1 MKKFALAAVAAAA
14 MTGGVAQAYTVG
26 TYSNGFVVP
35 NLEMVSSG
43 TTAIGIIN
51 RSGKSVPVYWVFH
64 GQDSEHKLDGCF
76 TMTDNEYKSL
86 VWGSGGFGDSS
97 ILENEEKGYGVFSV
111 GQVGCGDAG
120 VDGIDENAR
129 ISASAF
135 QIDNSKGDVAFVPV
149 IDGPLTIRPG
159 HALTALDVES
169 LVHVAGAADV
179 VPADKPRKGPVI
191 TARYAKGGGMSTRVT
206 VWSTG
211 DHSGRHTVNIYD
223 DKQNRTSTNFN
234 LVHSELDHFN
244 PKDMLG
250 SNSFNDGFIEWHP
263 YRVPGTFNQIN
274 AIEGALALGA
284 GSAGNTVNGAAPS
297 SFNRVAEDVVGS
309 VFVYSVVDGGT
320 SSFKGTQTILGGY
333 HR

>member
-35 NLEMVSSG
+35 NLELVSNG
-43 TTAIGIIN
+43 TTAVGVIN
-51 RSGKSVPVYWVFH
+51 RTPRTVPVFWVFH

-76 TMTDNEYKSL
+76 TMTQNEYKSL
-86 VWGSGGFGDSS
+86 VWGSNGFGDASV
-97 ILENEEKGYGVFSV
+97 LDEKGYGVFSV
-111 GQVGCGDAG
+111 GTGEDCKNAG
-120 VDGIDENAR
+120 ALDNAATV
-129 ISASAF
+129 SASAF
-135 QIDNSKGDVAFVPV
+135 QIDNSRSDVAFVPV
-149 IDGPLTIRPG
+149 IDGPLSIRTDHP
-159 HALTALDVES
+159 LTALDVDS

-179 VPADKPRKGPVI
+179 VPVSAQQGRRGPII
-191 TARYAKGGGMSTRVT
+191 TARYSKGGGMSTRIT

-211 DHSGRHTVNIYD
+211 DHNGRHTVNIYD

-244 PKDMLG
+244 PATMLG
-250 SNSFNDGFIEWHP
+250 SASFDDGFIEWHA
-263 YRVPGTFNQIN
+263 YRAPNAFSAIN
-274 AIEGALALGA
+274 ANEGALALGA
-284 GSAGNTVNGAAPS
+284 GSSGNTVNTAAPS
-297 SFNRVAEDVVGS
+297 SVNRVPSDVVGS

-320 SSFKGTQTILGGY
+320 SGFNGTQTILGAH